1 MKRIIKFHALAFLL
15 FAGVNVFGQTT
26 LTPGDIMLVT
36 LNADSVKNFDFVPL
50 VNLAS
55 ETEIRFT
62 DKPWDLTL
70 NGGLGGWQGSE
81 GILIYTSPTA
91 ISEGT
96 VITYPGSTGGVWS
109 TGGGSFNPSA
119 SGDNILVYQGTEAT
133 PTFIYG
139 AGWASTSPWPYNNN
153 SNTSDIPTNLSE
165 VANTII
171 NLGSLDNYQYNTDE
185 GTTGDKNTL
194 LALIGDET
202 NWNVNDA
209 HAFITLIAS
218 FNNTDYGQL
227 PIQLLSFNATK
238 INQSVEINWS
248 TASETNNDYF
258 TIERSI
264 DAENFEIVKTVSGA
278 GNSNEI
284 INYSEIDN
292 NPINGISYYRLKQT
306 DFNSD
311 FTYSEIIAVE
321 NLTDNLSLKILNT
334 YSNPNSINFTVSNPN
349 LENLSFEVINT
360 LGEVLIST
368 KVDYVIQ
375 KSKIVVNTEDLSHGL
390 YFIKLSSDKETVV
403 KKVLF

>member
-1 MKRIIKFHALAFLL
+1 
-15 FAGVNVFGQTT
+15 
-26 LTPGDIMLVT
+26 
-36 LNADSVKNFDFVPL
+36 
-50 VNLAS
+50 
-55 ETEIRFT
+55 
-62 DKPWDLTL
+62 
-70 NGGLGGWQGSE
+70 
-81 GILIYTSPTA
+81 
-91 ISEGT
+91 
-96 VITYPGSTGGVWS
+96 
-109 TGGGSFNPSA
+109 
-119 SGDNILVYQGTEAT
+119 
-133 PTFIYG
+133 
-139 AGWASTSPWPYNNN
+139 WPYNNN